1 MDVPL
6 RCPDDADAVT
16 KLVRQTTHAKQRD
29 RLCAVQ
35 LAIAGTPTLQIM
47 AMLERSRDFV
57 QRWVYTELMSAHL
70 RMIAEEA
77 GDDVHVVLV
86 LDGAGVGVDASA

>member
-1 MDVPL
+1 
-6 RCPDDADAVT
+6 
-16 KLVRQTTHAKQRD
+16 
-29 RLCAVQ
+29 
-35 LAIAGTPTLQIM
+35 M